1 MVEIK
6 GLEKFAPKDFP
17 GHMSATIFTGE
28 CNFRCPFCH
37 NADLVL
43 NPKSIPDFPLDFFL
57 SFLDAR
63 KDWLE
68 AICITGGEPLIHEDL
83 DILLQVIKERDFLVK
98 VDTNGSFPL
107 RLKGFIKKKLV
118 DFVAMDIKAPLER
131 YQEITK
137 SNVKIAD
144 IRTSIDLI
152 RTSGVPYVFR
162 TTVVPGLFQVED
174 IEKIGELLKE
184 SDHFQLQN
192 FVPENTIDKSYM
204 QKTPFSKKEFKEF
217 ADSAKKY
224 FKKVS
229 VEGD

>member
-6 GLEKFAPKDFP
+6 GLEKFAPRDFP
-17 GHMSATIFTGE
+17 GHISATVFTGG

-43 NPKSIPDFPLDFFL
+43 NPESIPVFPLNFFL

-68 AICITGGEPLIHEDL
+68 AICVTGGEPLIHKDL
-83 DILLQVIKERDFLVK
+83 EILLQVIKERDLLVK
-98 VDTNGSFPL
+98 VDTNGSFPQ
-107 RLKGFIKKKLV
+107 RLEGLIKKKLV

-131 YQEITK
+131 YQEVTK
-137 SNVKIAD
+137 SNVKTNH
-144 IRTSIDLI
+144 IRNSINLI

-174 IEKIGELLKE
+174 IEKIGELLKG
-184 SDHFQLQN
+184 SDYFQLQN

-204 QKTPFSKKEFKEF
+204 QKTTFSRIEFKEF

-224 FKKVS
+224 FKRVS
-229 VEGD
+229 IEGD

>member
-17 GHMSATIFTGE
+17 GHISATVFTGG

-43 NPKSIPDFPLDFFL
+43 NPESIPVFPLDFFL

-68 AICITGGEPLIHEDL
+68 AICVTGGEPLIHEDL
-83 DILLQVIKERDFLVK
+83 EMLLQVIKERELLVK
-98 VDTNGSFPL
+98 VDTNGSFPK
-107 RLKGFIKKKLV
+107 RLEGLIKQKLV
-118 DFVAMDIKAPLER
+118 DFVAMDIKAPLEK
-131 YQEITK
+131 YQEVTK
-137 SNVKIAD
+137 SNVKTDD

-152 RTSGVPYVFR
+152 RSSGVTYVFR
-162 TTVVPGLFQVED
+162 TTVVPGLLRVED
-174 IEKIGELLKE
+174 IEKIGELLKG

-229 VEGD
+229 VEGG

>member
-17 GHMSATIFTGE
+17 GHMSATIFTGG

-43 NPKSIPDFPLDFFL
+43 DPESIPVFPLDFFL

-68 AICITGGEPLIHEDL
+68 AICVTGGEPLIHKDL
-83 DILLQVIKERDFLVK
+83 EILLQVIKERGFLVK
-98 VDTNGSFPL
+98 IDTNGSFPQ
-107 RLKGFIKKKLV
+107 RLEGLIKKKLV
-118 DFVAMDIKAPLER
+118 DFVAMDIKAPLEK

-137 SNVKIAD
+137 SNVKTTD

-152 RTSGVPYVFR
+152 RSSGVTYIFR
-162 TTVVPGLFQVED
+162 TTAVPGLLRVED
-174 IEKIGELLKE
+174 IEKIGKLLKG
-184 SDHFQLQN
+184 SDPFQLQN

-217 ADSAKKY
+217 ADSAKKH

-229 VEGD
+229 VEGG

>member
-17 GHMSATIFTGE
+17 GYMSATIFTGG

-43 NPKSIPDFPLDFFL
+43 NPESIPVFPLDFFL

-68 AICITGGEPLIHEDL
+68 AICVTGGEPLIHEDIE
-83 DILLQVIKERDFLVK
+83 ILLQAIKERDLLVK
-98 VDTNGSFPL
+98 VDTNGSFPK
-107 RLKGFIKKKLV
+107 RLAGLIKKKLV

-131 YQEITK
+131 YQEVTK
-137 SNVKIAD
+137 SNVKTDD

-152 RTSGVPYVFR
+152 RTSGVSYVFR
-162 TTVVPGLFQVED
+162 TTVVPGFFQVED
-174 IEKIGELLKE
+174 IEKIGELLKR
-184 SDHFQLQN
+184 SDPYQLQN

-217 ADSAKKY
+217 ADSAKNY
-224 FKKVS
+224 FNKVS
-229 VEGD
+229 VEGG

>member
-17 GHMSATIFTGE
+17 GHMSATVFTGG

-43 NPKSIPDFPLDFFL
+43 NPESIPTFPLDFFL

-68 AICITGGEPLIHEDL
+68 AICVTGGEPLIHEDL
-83 DILLQVIKERDFLVK
+83 EILLQVIKERGFLVK
-98 VDTNGSFPL
+98 IDTNGSFPK
-107 RLKGFIKKKLV
+107 RLKGLIKQKLV
-118 DFVAMDIKAPLER
+118 DFVAMDIKAPLEK
-131 YQEITK
+131 YQEVTK
-137 SNVKIAD
+137 SNVKTDD

-152 RTSGVPYVFR
+152 RSSGVPYVFR
-162 TTVVPGLFQVED
+162 TTAVPGLLRVED
-174 IEKIGELLKE
+174 IEKIGELLKG
-184 SDHFQLQN
+184 SDYFQLQN
-192 FVPENTIDKSYM
+192 FTPENTIDKSYL

-224 FKKVS
+224 LKKVS
-229 VEGD
+229 VEGG

>member
-17 GHMSATIFTGE
+17 GHMSATVFTGG

-43 NPKSIPDFPLDFFL
+43 NPESIPTFPLDFFL

-68 AICITGGEPLIHEDL
+68 AICVTGGEPLIHEDL
-83 DILLQVIKERDFLVK
+83 EILLQVIKERGFLVK
-98 VDTNGSFPL
+98 IDTNGSFPK
-107 RLKGFIKKKLV
+107 RLKGLIKQKLV
-118 DFVAMDIKAPLER
+118 DFVAMDIKAPLEK
-131 YQEITK
+131 YQEVTK
-137 SNVKIAD
+137 SNVKTDD

-152 RTSGVPYVFR
+152 RSSGVPYVFR
-162 TTVVPGLFQVED
+162 TTAVPGLLRVED
-174 IEKIGELLKE
+174 IEKIGELLKG
-184 SDHFQLQN
+184 SDYFQLQN
-192 FVPENTIDKSYM
+192 FTPENTIDKSYL

-229 VEGD
+229 VEGG

>member
-1 MVEIK
+1 LVEIK

-17 GHMSATIFTGE
+17 GHISATIFTGG

-43 NPKSIPDFPLDFFL
+43 NPESIPVFPLDFFL

-83 DILLQVIKERDFLVK
+83 EILLQVIKERDLLVK
-98 VDTNGSFPL
+98 VDTNGSFPQ
-107 RLKGFIKKKLV
+107 RLEGLIKKKLV
-118 DFVAMDIKAPLER
+118 DFVAMDVKAPLER
-131 YQEITK
+131 YQEVTK
-137 SNVKIAD
+137 SNVKTDD

-162 TTVVPGLFQVED
+162 TTAVPGLLRVED
-174 IEKIGELLKE
+174 IEKIGELLKG
-184 SDHFQLQN
+184 SDYFQLQN

-204 QKTPFSKKEFKEF
+204 QKTSFSRVEFKEF

>member
-1 MVEIK
+1 LVEIK

-17 GHMSATIFTGE
+17 GHMSATVFTGG

-43 NPKSIPDFPLDFFL
+43 NPESIPGFPLDFFL
-57 SFLDAR
+57 RFLDAR
-63 KDWLE
+63 KNWLE
-68 AICITGGEPLIHEDL
+68 SICITGGEPLIHEDL
-83 DILLQVIKERDFLVK
+83 GILLQVIKERDFLVK

-107 RLKGFIKKKLV
+107 RLKGLIKKKLV

-137 SNVKIAD
+137 SNVKTAD

-162 TTVVPGLFQVED
+162 TTVVPGLFQGED